1 MWVANVKS
9 HEADQIL
16 AMISND
22 FFDFFFEMCLKY
34 SKPLDGFPNLLTH
47 VDP

>member
-1 MWVANVKS
+1 MWVANVKN

-22 FFDFFFEMCLKY
+22 FFEMFLKY

-47 VDP
+47 VDPC

>member
-22 FFDFFFEMCLKY
+22 FFDFFLKC
-34 SKPLDGFPNLLTH
+34 
-47 VDP
+47 V